1 MQARATELLPNA
13 RATAVSLF
21 IFMLFIGQGLGAVLM
36 GGAIALLGYSTAFQ
50 LNVAATLVLTVWLA
64 NYMRRTAAMQATC

>member
-1 MQARATELLPNA
+1 
-13 RATAVSLF
+13 VSLF

-36 GGAIALLGYSTAFQ
+36 GSAIALWGYGTAFQ

-64 NYMRRTAAMQATC
+64 NYMRRTAAVQAAC